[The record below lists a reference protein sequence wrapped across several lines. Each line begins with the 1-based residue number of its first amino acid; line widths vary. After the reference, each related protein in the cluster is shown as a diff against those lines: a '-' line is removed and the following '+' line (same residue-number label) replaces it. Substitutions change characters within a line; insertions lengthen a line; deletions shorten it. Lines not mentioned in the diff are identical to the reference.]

1 MFDFKVSGMHN
12 EIFSSDDT
20 QMNLSRQV
28 ALVLIFLWAMPA
40 QAKDNVIVLKIA
52 GAINPIV
59 SDYVGQEIRS
69 ANETQEALVVI
80 EMDTPGGL
88 DTSMRAIIKEIQN
101 SNVPVATYVSPSG
114 SRAASAG
121 TFIAIASHIAA
132 MAPGTNI
139 GAAHPVNMLSGGAGQ
154 EQDSTMNEKVTNDSA
169 AYIRSL
175 AELRGRNAYWAELSV
190 KKSVSISAEEAKK
203 LGVIDLI
210 AGSLEAL
217 VLAVDGREIS
227 VQSGKII
234 LRTKDGKMVAREMDK
249 RQRILAIISD
259 PNVAYMLLMLGLVGL
274 YFELSNPGLILPGV
288 VGGIA
293 MILALYAMHTLPVNY
308 AGLLLILLGIVLFIA
323 EVKIVS
329 YGLLSVGGV
338 VSILLGSLM
347 LIDTEDPEMRIS
359 RTVLYPTMAIF
370 CLIAAGTIFLA
381 ARSARLRPI
390 SGVEGLVGEK
400 GVAKS
405 DMSPFGHVFVHGE
418 TWNAECEGSVS
429 AGDTVVVQ
437 AVDGLKIKVK
447 KLEKE

>member
-28 ALVLIFLWAMPA
+28 ALVFIFLWAMPA

-121 TFIAIASHIAA
+121 TFITIASHIAA

-139 GAAHPVNMLSGGAGQ
+139 GAAHPVNMLSGGVGQ
-154 EQDSTMNEKVTNDSA
+154 DQDSTMNEKVTNDSA

-227 VQSGKII
+227 VQSGKVI

-347 LIDTEDPEMRIS
+347 LIDTEDPEMQIS
-359 RTVLYPTMAIF
+359 RTVLYPTMVIF

-418 TWNAECEGSVS
+418 VWNAECEGSVS

>member
-1 MFDFKVSGMHN
+1 MFDLKVSGMHN

-59 SDYVGQEIRS
+59 SDYVSQEIRS

-88 DTSMRAIIKEIQN
+88 DTSMRAIIKEIQS

-132 MAPGTNI
+132 MSPGTNI
-139 GAAHPVNMLSGGAGQ
+139 GAAHPVNMLSGGVGQ

-217 VLAVDGREIS
+217 VLAVDGREIN
-227 VQSGKII
+227 VHSGKII
-234 LRTKDGKMVAREMDK
+234 LRTENGKVVVREMDK

-347 LIDTEDPEMRIS
+347 LIDTEDPEMQIS
-359 RTVLYPTMAIF
+359 RTVLYPTMVIF

-418 TWNAECEGSVS
+418 VWNAECEGSVS